1 VLRGSSG
8 VCRQGVFASALRRL
22 FKMIGIRIVS
32 PAAAARDAPLPVVF
46 GEAGGAIGRSVECA
60 LMLSDPERSIS
71 RKQLLVSYRDGV
83 HFVRQV
89 GTHLEVQLDGKV
101 LPLNVDCPLHDGAKI
116 SIGPYV
122 LQATAMPAQP
132 ASPQVDVVLGDTNV
146 RRPGR
151 RRRASDVD
159 PAAAAEAAQARAA
172 QLEMLFAALYR
183 GLGVPMPPPAERTVE
198 QLTLIG
204 SLLRR
209 SIAGTLALLAARTI
223 AKRELGA
230 SRTQIRTRENNP
242 LKFSPDADVALN
254 HLLGPPRRGFLAPLP
269 AVTEAFDDLRA
280 HEVALLTG
288 MRAALDEVLSQFN
301 PDTLEGRLA
310 PRGVWESLLPA
321 ARKAK
326 LWETYGE
333 QYAQIVREIEGDFDS
348 MFGRAFLQAYEKQ
361 LLQLGR
367 PPTQEPPE

>member
-1 VLRGSSG
+1 
-8 VCRQGVFASALRRL
+8 
-22 FKMIGIRIVS
+22 MIGIRIVS
-32 PAAAARDAPLPVVF
+32 PAEAARDAPLPVVF
-46 GEAGGAIGRSVECA
+46 GEAGGAIGRSTECA
-60 LMLSDPERSIS
+60 LMLSDPERAIS
-71 RKQLLVSYRDGV
+71 RKQLLVSWHDGQ

-89 GTHLEVQLDGKV
+89 GTHQDVELDGHV
-101 LPLNVDCPLHDGAKI
+101 LSLNEDFPLRAGARI
-116 SIGPYV
+116 RIGPYV
-122 LQATAMPAQP
+122 LQAVAVPEPTAQ
-132 ASPQVDVVLGDTNV
+132 QVDVVVGDTTNV

-151 RRRASDVD
+151 RRRASDIEQG
-159 PAAAAEAAQARAA
+159 AAEAAQARAA
-172 QLEMLFAALYR
+172 QVEALFAALYG
-183 GLGVPMPPPAERTVE
+183 GLGMPVPPPAERTAE

-209 SIAGTLALLAARTI
+209 AMTGTLALLAARTI

-269 AVTEAFDDLRA
+269 ALTEAFDDLRA

-301 PDTLEGRLA
+301 PQTLEGRLA

-326 LWETYGE
+326 LWECYDE
-333 QYAQIVREIEGDFDS
+333 QYAGIVREIEGDFDS
-348 MFGRAFLQAYEKQ
+348 MFGRAFLQAYERQ
-361 LLQLGR
+361 LRELGR
-367 PPTQEPPE
+367 PAEPEEQQSPQG